1 MGGQNHRSGTA
12 RKGSDCG
19 ASLMIH
25 PVRAAETGLNTR
37 HEETPMPLR
46 SILCVLMLLLTSA
59 FVNDARAKDNEPIK
73 VFLLLGQS
81 NMQGKGSANHLKELV
96 QAEPEKYGHL
106 MKDGQW
112 IKRQDVWASFH
123 DGAATPLT
131 VGTTTRPGGRVG
143 PEIGFGKVVGDAID
157 GPMLLKIAWGG
168 QSLAVDFNPPS
179 QGKWGD
185 RAFKYKGGESWK
197 PGSIGWAYQMTFNE
211 MHASIENTRQA
222 NPALRDRKFEIC
234 GIVWFQG
241 WNDLINGQYR
251 AEYQENLVAYIK
263 SMREHLNKPN
273 LPFVIGVVGHGGDN
287 PNGKNKEL
295 REAQMAPAKMKEFR
309 GNVAAVPTAP
319 FWDPEN
325 RGDGGYHYN
334 GSASFFYDA
343 GVAFGEAMLE
353 LLETYE
359 GKKAEEQ
366 EAEKK
371 PAEPINHQPRTWT
384 GTNGKTITGTFVRA
398 SGGKVVLLL
407 ENGRKREY
415 ASRNFTEEDRAYIRK
430 YAD

>member
-1 MGGQNHRSGTA
+1 
-12 RKGSDCG
+12 
-19 ASLMIH
+19 
-25 PVRAAETGLNTR
+25 
-37 HEETPMPLR
+37 MPIR

-143 PEIGFGKVVGDAID
+143 PEIGFGK
-157 GPMLLKIAWGG
+157 
-168 QSLAVDFNPPS
+168 
-179 QGKWGD
+179 
-185 RAFKYKGGESWK
+185 
-197 PGSIGWAYQMTFNE
+197 
-211 MHASIENTRQA
+211 
-222 NPALRDRKFEIC
+222 
-234 GIVWFQG
+234 
-241 WNDLINGQYR
+241 
-251 AEYQENLVAYIK
+251 
-263 SMREHLNKPN
+263 
-273 LPFVIGVVGHGGDN
+273 
-287 PNGKNKEL
+287 
-295 REAQMAPAKMKEFR
+295 
-309 GNVAAVPTAP
+309 
-319 FWDPEN
+319 
-325 RGDGGYHYN
+325 
-334 GSASFFYDA
+334 

-371 PAEPINHQPRTWT
+371 PAEPIDHQPRTWT